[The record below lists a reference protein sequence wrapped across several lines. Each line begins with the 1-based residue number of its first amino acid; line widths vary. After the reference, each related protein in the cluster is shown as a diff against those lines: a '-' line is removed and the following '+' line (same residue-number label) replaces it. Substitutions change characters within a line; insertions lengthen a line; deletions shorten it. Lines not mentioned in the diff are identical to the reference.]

1 MVAFCHSAVLP
12 SGASK
17 RARGT
22 RTVTG
27 PKVPISPRWRWPC
40 RASPHNRPAAYA
52 GLGKPRPFIPVPPQ
66 RNVEFRFQEFL
77 DEAANAGPHPGF
89 QGIEPIV
96 PKEKCSFGR
105 VRRRFCGIR
114 FHGVISIG
122 ATTPIRLVETTRRLR
137 HLQIPTTPAT
147 APPDTVGFSLPESL
161 RHEQDQLCQ

>member
-1 MVAFCHSAVLP
+1 MVAFFHSAVLP

-27 PKVPISPRWRWPC
+27 PKVPISPLAMAVPV
-40 RASPHNRPAAYA
+40 ASAHNRPAAYA
-52 GLGKPRPFIPVPPQ
+52 GLGKPRPLIPVPPQ
-66 RNVEFRFQEFL
+66 RDVEFRFQEFL

-89 QGIEPIV
+89 QRIEPIV
-96 PKEKCSFGR
+96 LKEKHSFGR

-122 ATTPIRLVETTRRLR
+122 AATPIRLVETTRRLR
-137 HLQIPTTPAT
+137 HLQIPTTSAT
-147 APPDTVGFSLPESL
+147 APPSMRDGT
-161 RHEQDQLCQ
+161 D